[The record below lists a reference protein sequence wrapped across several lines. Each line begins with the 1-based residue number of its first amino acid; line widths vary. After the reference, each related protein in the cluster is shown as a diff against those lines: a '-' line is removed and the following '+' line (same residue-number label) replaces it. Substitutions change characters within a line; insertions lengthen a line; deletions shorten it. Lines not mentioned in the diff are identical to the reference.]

1 MGFVEM
7 SLLVTI
13 FIAFML
19 GYIVTGLVGFGGN
32 VLILPLLSLMDYPVH
47 DIVVVMAFVS
57 FVNALYRV
65 VECHK
70 AVEWGRLIKL
80 WCLTIPGAFLGVWLL
95 KNLPEDALKLLLGV
109 FVIILAAFNLLK
121 KHEFKTPAMLRHEM
135 RIKRIFYHILLFV
148 GGILQGAFVC
158 GGPLYVIFC
167 SHYFG
172 YDRPKYR
179 GMQFGIMVVN
189 SFIVFVTYWLHGD
202 YIGHVAVQCIPA
214 LLGIV
219 LAVFFSGC
227 LLDRINDR
235 RLYILIQIVLLVSGG
250 NLVMQFF

>member
-1 MGFVEM
+1 M
-7 SLLVTI
+7 
-13 FIAFML
+13 
-19 GYIVTGLVGFGGN
+19 
-32 VLILPLLSLMDYPVH
+32 
-47 DIVVVMAFVS
+47 
-57 FVNALYRV
+57 
-65 VECHK
+65 
-70 AVEWGRLIKL
+70 
-80 WCLTIPGAFLGVWLL
+80 
-95 KNLPEDALKLLLGV
+95 
-109 FVIILAAFNLLK
+109 
-121 KHEFKTPAMLRHEM
+121 
-135 RIKRIFYHILLFV
+135 
-148 GGILQGAFVC
+148 
-158 GGPLYVIFC
+158 YVIFC